1 MAQDIFAR
9 EVDLGEPLS
18 ADAVRLVFPTIGIE
32 GMLMVQASFQY
43 QQNITRLWEVG
54 SAKTYFFAG
63 RTEGQITAK
72 RVIGNSNAALSFVSK
87 FGNVCNMV
95 HNSLSLVLKAGC
107 GASAKG
113 TIRGTLQAEGVVIKS
128 VAYSITAQEML
139 INEDIS
145 MLFAYMKSS
154 S

>member
-9 EVDLGEPLS
+9 EVDLGDPLS
-18 ADAVRLVFPTIGIE
+18 ADAVRLVFPTIGTE

-43 QQNITRLWEVG
+43 QQNVTRLWEVG

-72 RVIGNSNAALSFVSK
+72 RVIGNSNAALGFVAQ
-87 FGNVCNMV
+87 FGNVCNMAK
-95 HNSLSLVLKAGC
+95 NSLALVLKAGC
-107 GASAKG
+107 GSANG
-113 TIRGTLQAEGVVIKS
+113 TTRGTLQAEGVVIKS

-139 INEDIS
+139 INEEIS
-145 MLFAYMKSS
+145 MLFAYMKSQS
-154 S
+154 